1 MKKILVYTYIIS
13 LVACTQ
19 QTEPDAVDLGYD
31 YFPSQIG
38 ATWIYQVDS
47 LVYDDNS
54 GFTTIDTFIYQYKE
68 QITGTYINGSGK
80 TEQLVNRYV
89 KKVDTLNWEQ
99 LNTYT
104 LLKTDLNAQKTIEN
118 IRFVKLVFP
127 LTLNKKW
134 DGNAYNSLGNEEYVV
149 SAFNT
154 SQTIGSSIY
163 DNTLT
168 VIQKN
173 ENNAVEEIKRAEIYA
188 RNIGLVYLISDSINT
203 QVGGSRGFRYR
214 LTLTSYTP

>member
-1 MKKILVYTYIIS
+1 MKKIVVLTYIIA

-19 QTEPDAVDLGYD
+19 QTEPDAVDLGYAF
-31 YFPSQIG
+31 FPSQIG
-38 ATWIYQVDS
+38 ATWIYHVDS

-54 GFTTIDTFIYQYKE
+54 GFTTIDTFEYQYKE

-80 TEQLVNRYV
+80 TEQLVSRYI

-149 SAFNT
+149 STFNT

-173 ENNAVEEIKRAEIYA
+173 EDNAVEEIKRAEIYA
-188 RNIGLVYLISDSINT
+188 RNIGLVYLVSDSINT

>member
-1 MKKILVYTYIIS
+1 M
-13 LVACTQ
+13 VACTK

-54 GFTTIDTFIYQYKE
+54 GFTTIDTFVYQYKE
-68 QITGTYINGSGK
+68 QITGTYMNGSGK

-163 DNTLT
+163 DKTLT

-173 ENNAVEEIKRAEIYA
+173 EDNAVEEIKRAEIYA
-188 RNIGLVYLISDSINT
+188 RNIGLVYLVSDSINT

-214 LTLTSYTP
+214 LTLTSYIP